1 MEKRDCRKVS
11 LEVLAEKRRH
21 AVALNERGLSRS
33 AIGEI
38 VGVHT
43 HTVGRWLKCYAEK
56 GAAFYK
62 LRPRGRRLGECRRL
76 SVEQESQIRK
86 MLIDKV
92 PEQLKLDFALWT
104 RQAVAELIELRCGF
118 KMPIRSVGEY
128 LKRWG
133 FTPQKPL
140 RRAYEQKPEAV
151 RQWLET
157 EYQTIRDQ
165 AKHEGGDIYWG
176 DETGLRTDCQHGRGY
191 APKGQTPVLHLN
203 ARRESI
209 NMISAI
215 TNQGLVRFRL
225 FEGTFNAAL
234 LIDFMKRLIKG
245 ANGRKVFLILDNLK
259 VHHAKVIRAWLS
271 DPERKTKIEVF
282 YLPSYSPELNPD
294 EYLNCDLKCGVH
306 SGTPARNKKQ
316 LSKKAIGHMRMLQ
329 KKPKRVQKYFEH
341 AKISYAA

>member
-11 LEVLAEKRRH
+11 LEVVAEKRRH
-21 AVALNERGLSRS
+21 AIALSERGLSRS

-62 LRPRGRRLGECRRL
+62 LSPRGRRLGECRRL

-86 MLIDKV
+86 LLIDKV

-140 RRAYEQKPEAV
+140 KRAYEQKPEAV

-157 EYQTIRDQ
+157 DYPIIRDQ
-165 AKHEGGDIYWG
+165 ARHEGGEIYWG

-191 APKGQTPVLHLN
+191 APKGQTPVINLN

-215 TNQGLVRFRL
+215 TR
-225 FEGTFNAAL
+225 E
-234 LIDFMKRLIKG
+234 
-245 ANGRKVFLILDNLK
+245 
-259 VHHAKVIRAWLS
+259 
-271 DPERKTKIEVF
+271 
-282 YLPSYSPELNPD
+282 
-294 EYLNCDLKCGVH
+294 C
-306 SGTPARNKKQ
+306 
-316 LSKKAIGHMRMLQ
+316 
-329 KKPKRVQKYFEH
+329 
-341 AKISYAA
+341 